1 MGLCKSCNIVKN
13 ANSMKDGVCFE
24 CDPSL
29 DSNNRTIED
38 IEKAQ
43 EELDQRFKKGDF
55 TIYDIENIKISRVL
69 DSEQK
74 LDVISDLYIKE
85 GYEQELRTERELKM
99 IKRKKFSF
107 LWSVLWFLFFGIGL
121 LIYIFYYMSK
131 KDEII
136 YIRIDKTEIE
146 NKEIDLITVNQKE
159 KNIEIGS
166 NEASTHD
173 KLIKLAKMVEDELLT
188 KEEFKVQKDI
198 LLAIK

>member
-29 DSNNRTIED
+29 DPNKQTLKD

-43 EELDQRFKKGDF
+43 EQLDQRFKKGDF
-55 TIYDIENIKISRVL
+55 TIYDIENIKISKVL

-99 IKRKKFSF
+99 IRRKKFSF
-107 LWSVLWFLFFGIGL
+107 LWSVLWFFFFGIGL

-146 NKEIDLITVNQKE
+146 NKEIDFFAVNQKE
-159 KNIEIGS
+159 KNIEIES

-188 KEEFKVQKDI
+188 KEEFKSQKAI
-198 LLAIK
+198 LLATK